1 MTSPAAPPPTLFLR
15 TLSRGDGLLGMA
27 PSPGLA
33 PRGDRVTVAWTTTP
47 GHASAFGALGFYP
60 VPQDSLQWRGDE
72 PATGTAHHLWTLQRE
87 DDFGDFYADRVPTL
101 RDKGWAVTVLPGFA
115 HQPVPVGGWRLLLAG
130 EQADGAPAIT
140 AGGLALN
147 RREGSWLLSLGVD
160 VEGESVDLAPLLA
173 DLLKREARWRDA
185 GALAE
190 IDDDEPVRL
199 RMPGGRRIEAQA
211 APLKA
216 IVGSMLDLL
225 TDPRRAAGPLRLS
238 SWDADRVEALRRSL
252 AGSQAARAGPA
263 GAWALAGAEGVGQLA
278 GRLTR
283 AGTPPPVDPPEGLG
297 VTLRGYQREG
307 LAWLQYLR
315 AHDLAGI
322 LADDMGLGKTAQ
334 VLAHLLL
341 EKQQG
346 RADRPSLVVVP
357 TSLVFNWLAEAQRVA
372 PALTVLVLQGP
383 DRRDRFKD
391 MPAFDLVITTYPL
404 AWRDLDWLRPQ
415 AWHLLMLDEAQ
426 VTKDATGRAARAMR
440 RLNARH
446 RLCITGTPLENHLGE
461 LWSQFDF
468 LLPGFLGDTRSFQ
481 RLWKKPIEVGGET
494 ARAEL
499 LARRVRPFI
508 LRRRK
513 HDVAPELPPRVETI
527 ERVPLVGHQR
537 VLYESVRVAAD
548 KQVRR
553 VLQRTGFAGAQ
564 IQVLDALLKLR
575 QVCCDPRLLRD
586 TATAPGMEHAKLD
599 RLCEM
604 LPVLVEEGRQV
615 LVFSQFTALLALAG
629 EALSALPVPVP
640 WLSLT
645 GDTPPADRGALVARF
660 QDGEVPVLLASLKA
674 GGTGLNL
681 TAADVVIHLDPWWNP
696 AVEEQATAR
705 AHRIGQTR
713 TVWVYRFIVEGS
725 IEERMRELQARKA
738 ALAAG
743 MLGSDFEGV
752 SKFGVA
758 EIEGLLAPL
767 DAHGAPGEN
776 MP

>member
-1 MTSPAAPPPTLFLR
+1 MPPDSLSSPTLFLQ
-15 TLSRGDGLLGMA
+15 TLSRGDGFLGLE

-33 PRGDRVTVAWTTTP
+33 ARGDQLTIAWTTSP
-47 GHASAFGALGFYP
+47 GQDAALQAMGLFP
-60 VPQDSLQWRGDE
+60 LPRERLQWRAAQAEADALAGI
-72 PATGTAHHLWTLQRE
+72 PQRLHTLQRE
-87 DDFGDFYADRVPTL
+87 DDFGDFHADRVPQL
-101 RDKGWAVTVLPGFA
+101 RAAGWTVRLLPGFA
-115 HQPVPVGGWRLLLAG
+115 HRPVPIGGWRLLLAG
-130 EQADGAPAIT
+130 EAADGAPAIGR
-140 AGGLALN
+140 GGLSLN
-147 RREGSWLLSLGVD
+147 RREGSWLLSLGVE
-160 VEGESVDLAPLLA
+160 VEGESLDLAPLLA
-173 DLLKREARWRDA
+173 DLLKRDRRWRDA
-185 GALAE
+185 AELAD
-190 IDDDEPVRL
+190 IDDEEPVKL
-199 RMPGGRRIEAQA
+199 RMPGGRRIEAPA

-216 IVGSMLDLL
+216 IVAAMLDLL

-238 SWDADRVEALRRSL
+238 SWDAGRLEALRLSL
-252 AGSQAARAGPA
+252 GASQARRAGAA
-263 GAWALAGAEGVGQLA
+263 GAWALQGDAGIGALAARLARAGA
-278 GRLTR
+278 
-283 AGTPPPVDPPEGLG
+283 PPPVEPPEGLG

-357 TSLVFNWLAEAQRVA
+357 TSLVFNWLAEARQVA
-372 PALTVLVLQGP
+372 PQLSVLVLQGP
-383 DRRDRFKD
+383 QRRALFDR
-391 MPAFDLVITTYPL
+391 MPAHDLVITTYPL

-415 AWHLLMLDEAQ
+415 PWHLLMLDEAQ

-440 RLNARH
+440 RLDARH

-513 HDVAPELPPRVETI
+513 SEVAPELPPRVESV
-527 ERVPLVGHQR
+527 ERVPLLGHQR

-553 VLQRTGFAGAQ
+553 VLQRSGFGGAQ
-564 IQVLDALLKLR
+564 IAVLDALLKLR

-604 LPVLVEEGRQV
+604 LPPLVEAGRQV
-615 LVFSQFTALLALAG
+615 LVFSQFTALLRLAG
-629 EALSALPVPVP
+629 EALSALEPPVP

-645 GDTPPADRGALVARF
+645 GDTPAAERGALVARF
-660 QDGEVPVLLASLKA
+660 QAGERPVLLASLKA

-713 TVWVYRFIVEGS
+713 TVFVYRLIAEGS

-743 MLGSDFEGV
+743 MLGSDIEGAV
-752 SKFGVA
+752 KFGMA
-758 EIEGLLAPL
+758 EIDGLLAPL
-767 DAHGAPGEN
+767 DAVAN
-776 MP
+776 IT